1 MKMMEKQNYLSG
13 FLTSVFLTG
22 LLVASSSATASE
34 NSSEHQIATPT
45 EQTITKPAVAPANE
59 SNKKSARP
67 PRTRFGKLRTMI
79 V

>member
-1 MKMMEKQNYLSG
+1 MMEKQNYLSNL
-13 FLTSVFLTG
+13 LTSVFLTG
-22 LLVASSSATASE
+22 LLVISSSATASE
-34 NSSEHQIATPT
+34 KNNEHQIATTPT
-45 EQTITKPAVAPANE
+45 EQTITKPAVAPATE